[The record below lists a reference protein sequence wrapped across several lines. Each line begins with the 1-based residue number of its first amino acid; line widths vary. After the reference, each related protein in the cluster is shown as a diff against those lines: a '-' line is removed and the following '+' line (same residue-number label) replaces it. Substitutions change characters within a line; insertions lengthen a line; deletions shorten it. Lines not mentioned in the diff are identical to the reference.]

1 MSKFKA
7 GTESIECGNRVL
19 RIAEPLYKRYKE
31 QENHMSE
38 EEKDIQ
44 KAIIGSQLGLACE
57 YYLKGLIIPNIKIE
71 VPEDLEEKV
80 GQLTEEQELML
91 IVSDL
96 EKINKDPVLSKL
108 DKKQLRLLSKDSI
121 KNIGHSL
128 IYLLGTKTFEDNKKT
143 FLGRLTRLSII
154 EDMKANFFEK
164 EYRDSAK
171 GFMEWFELT
180 EPLEGDGYFSKFDRK
195 IEEEIDSETVSD
207 AFARGR
213 YSIFEDYLPNIDIL
227 YKLVYAIRSG
237 IKYQYPNVVEVIRDD
252 EETVGRYI
260 YPDSEEIIYV
270 YDNSTD
276 SPSREFEMVPD
287 VYFCD
292 GVMGANWAVKIKKGQ
307 QVYRK
312 KDKKSFE
319 EIDEDSTFKDTFKK
333 LMDSPSKEIY
343 YNSDSNNSFHIY
355 YICNGEKKRIDLID
369 GELVEVIDER
379 SKEER

>member
-7 GTESIECGNRVL
+7 GTDSIECGNRVL
-19 RIAEPLYKRYKE
+19 RIAEPLYKKLKE
-31 QENHMSE
+31 QENKMSE

-57 YYLKGLIIPNIKIE
+57 YYLKGLIIPNITIE
-71 VPEDLEEKV
+71 VPEELEQTA
-80 GQLTEEQELML
+80 GQLTEEQELMI
-91 IVSDL
+91 IVSDI
-96 EKINKDPVLSKL
+96 EKIKKDPVLSKL
-108 DKKQLRLLSKDSI
+108 DKRQLRILSQNSI

-143 FLGRLTRLSII
+143 FLGKLTRSAII
-154 EDMKANFFEK
+154 ENMRGNFFEK
-164 EYRDSAK
+164 EYLDSAK

-180 EPLEGDGYFSKFDRK
+180 KPLEGKDEFSKFDKK
-195 IEEEIDSETVSD
+195 IKEEIESETVSD

-227 YKLVYAIRSG
+227 YKLVYAIREG

-260 YPDSEEIIYV
+260 YPDSEETIFV

-287 VYFCD
+287 AYFYD

-319 EIDEDSTFKDTFKK
+319 EIDEDSTFKDTFKR
-333 LMDSPSKEIY
+333 LMDSPSKKIY
-343 YNSDSNNSFHIY
+343 YNSDSNDSFHIY
-355 YICNGEKKRIDLID
+355 YVCNGEKKRIDLID

-379 SKEER
+379 SREER

>member
-19 RIAEPLYKRYKE
+19 RIAEPLYKKLKE
-31 QENHMSE
+31 QENNMSE

-71 VPEDLEEKV
+71 VPEELEEEV
-80 GQLTEEQELML
+80 GQLTEEQELMI
-91 IVSDL
+91 IVSDI
-96 EKINKDPVLSKL
+96 EKIKKDPVLSKL
-108 DKKQLRLLSKDSI
+108 DKRQLRLLSKDSI

-143 FLGRLTRLSII
+143 FLGKLTRSAII
-154 EDMKANFFEK
+154 ENMRGNFFER
-164 EYRDSAK
+164 EYLDSAK

-180 EPLEGDGYFSKFDRK
+180 KPLEGKEHFSKFDKK
-195 IEEEIDSETVSD
+195 IEEEIDSVEVSD

-227 YKLVYAIRSG
+227 YKLVYAIREG

-260 YPDSEEIIYV
+260 YPDSEETIFV

-287 VYFCD
+287 AYFYD

-319 EIDEDSTFKDTFKK
+319 EIEEDSTFKDTFKR
-333 LMDSPSKEIY
+333 LMDSPSKKIY
-343 YNSDSNNSFHIY
+343 YNSDSNNLFHIY
-355 YICNGEKKRIDLID
+355 YVCNGEKKRMDLID

-379 SKEER
+379 SREER

>member
-7 GTESIECGNRVL
+7 GTDSIECGNRVL
-19 RIAEPLYKRYKE
+19 RIAEPLYKKLKE
-31 QENHMSE
+31 QENKMSE

-57 YYLKGLIIPNIKIE
+57 YYLKGLIIPNITIE
-71 VPEDLEEKV
+71 VPEELEQTV
-80 GQLTEEQELML
+80 GQLTEEQELMI
-91 IVSDL
+91 IVSDI
-96 EKINKDPVLSKL
+96 EKIKKDPVLSKL
-108 DKKQLRLLSKDSI
+108 DKRQLRILSQNSI

-143 FLGRLTRLSII
+143 FLGKLTRSAII
-154 EDMKANFFEK
+154 ENMRGNFFEK
-164 EYRDSAK
+164 EYLDSAK

-180 EPLEGDGYFSKFDRK
+180 KPLEGKDHFSKFDKK
-195 IEEEIDSETVSD
+195 IEEEIESETVSD

-227 YKLVYAIRSG
+227 YKLVYAIREG

-252 EETVGRYI
+252 EETIGRYI
-260 YPDSEEIIYV
+260 YPDSEETIFV

-287 VYFCD
+287 AYFYD

-319 EIDEDSTFKDTFKK
+319 EIDEDSTFKDTFKR
-333 LMDSPSKEIY
+333 LMDSPSKKIY
-343 YNSDSNNSFHIY
+343 YNSDSNDSFHIY
-355 YICNGEKKRIDLID
+355 YVCNGEKKRIDLID

-379 SKEER
+379 SREER

>member
-19 RIAEPLYKRYKE
+19 RIAEPLYKKLKE
-31 QENHMSE
+31 QENNMSE

-71 VPEDLEEKV
+71 VPEELEEEV
-80 GQLTEEQELML
+80 GQLTEEQELMI
-91 IVSDL
+91 IVSDI
-96 EKINKDPVLSKL
+96 EKIKKDPVLSKL
-108 DKKQLRLLSKDSI
+108 DKRQLRLLSKDSI

-143 FLGRLTRLSII
+143 FLGKLTRSAII
-154 EDMKANFFEK
+154 ENMRGNFFEK
-164 EYRDSAK
+164 EYLDSAK

-180 EPLEGDGYFSKFDRK
+180 KPLEGKEHFSKFDKK
-195 IEEEIDSETVSD
+195 IEEEIDSVEVSD

-227 YKLVYAIRSG
+227 YKLVYAIREG

-260 YPDSEEIIYV
+260 YPDSEETIFV

-276 SPSREFEMVPD
+276 SPSREFEIVPD
-287 VYFCD
+287 AYFYD

-319 EIDEDSTFKDTFKK
+319 EIDEDSTFKDTFKR
-333 LMDSPSKEIY
+333 LMDSPSKKIY
-343 YNSDSNNSFHIY
+343 YNSDSNNLFHIY
-355 YICNGEKKRIDLID
+355 YVCNGEKKRMDLID

-379 SKEER
+379 SREER

>member
-7 GTESIECGNRVL
+7 GTDSIECGNRVL
-19 RIAEPLYKRYKE
+19 RIAEPLYKKLKE
-31 QENHMSE
+31 QENKMSE

-57 YYLKGLIIPNIKIE
+57 YYLKGLIIPNITIE
-71 VPEDLEEKV
+71 VPEELEQTA
-80 GQLTEEQELML
+80 GQLTEEQELMI
-91 IVSDL
+91 IVSDI
-96 EKINKDPVLSKL
+96 EKIKKDPVLSKL
-108 DKKQLRLLSKDSI
+108 DKRQLRILSQNSI

-143 FLGRLTRLSII
+143 FLGKLTRSAII
-154 EDMKANFFEK
+154 ENMRGNFFEK
-164 EYRDSAK
+164 EYLDSAK

-180 EPLEGDGYFSKFDRK
+180 KPLEGKDHFSKFDKK
-195 IEEEIDSETVSD
+195 IEEEIESETVSD

-227 YKLVYAIRSG
+227 YKLVYAIREG

-260 YPDSEEIIYV
+260 YPDSEETIFV

-287 VYFCD
+287 AYFYD

-319 EIDEDSTFKDTFKK
+319 EIDEDSTFKDTFKR
-333 LMDSPSKEIY
+333 LMDSPSKKIY
-343 YNSDSNNSFHIY
+343 YNSDSNDSFHIY
-355 YICNGEKKRIDLID
+355 YVCNGEKKRIDLID

-379 SKEER
+379 SREER

>member
-1 MSKFKA
+1 
-7 GTESIECGNRVL
+7 
-19 RIAEPLYKRYKE
+19 
-31 QENHMSE
+31 MSE

-71 VPEDLEEKV
+71 VPEELEEEV
-80 GQLTEEQELML
+80 GQLTEEQELMI
-91 IVSDL
+91 IVSDI
-96 EKINKDPVLSKL
+96 EKIKKDPVLSKL
-108 DKKQLRLLSKDSI
+108 DKRQLRLLSKDSI

-143 FLGRLTRLSII
+143 FLGKLTRSAII
-154 EDMKANFFEK
+154 ENMRGNFFEK
-164 EYRDSAK
+164 EYLDSAK

-180 EPLEGDGYFSKFDRK
+180 KPLEGKEHFSKFDKK
-195 IEEEIDSETVSD
+195 IEEEIDSVEVSD

-227 YKLVYAIRSG
+227 YKLVYAIREG

-260 YPDSEEIIYV
+260 YPDSEETIFV

-276 SPSREFEMVPD
+276 SPSREFEIVPD
-287 VYFCD
+287 AYFYD

-319 EIDEDSTFKDTFKK
+319 EIDEDSTFKDTFKR
-333 LMDSPSKEIY
+333 LMDSPSKKIY
-343 YNSDSNNSFHIY
+343 YNSDSNNLFHIY
-355 YICNGEKKRIDLID
+355 YVCNGEKKRMDLID

-379 SKEER
+379 SREER

>member
-7 GTESIECGNRVL
+7 GTESIECGNRIL
-19 RIAEPLYKRYKE
+19 RMAEPLYKKYRE
-31 QENHMSE
+31 QENNMSE

-44 KAIIGSQLGLACE
+44 KTIIGSQLGLACE

-71 VPEDLEEKV
+71 VPEELEEKV

-108 DKKQLRLLSKDSI
+108 DKKQLRLLSKNSI

-128 IYLLGTKTFEDNKKT
+128 IYLLGTKTFEDNKNS

-164 EYRDSAK
+164 EYLDSAK

-180 EPLEGDGYFSKFDRK
+180 KPLEGDGYFSKFDRK

-287 VYFCD
+287 VYFYD

-319 EIDEDSTFKDTFKK
+319 EIDEDSTFKK
-333 LMDSPSKEIY
+333 LMDSPSKKIY

-379 SKEER
+379 SIDEER